1 MARVTKRTAAAILAG
16 TLAASVAGGFV
27 WSRLNGT
34 RSSGGDSVTV
44 RTPGVYPEPAGSI
57 AFAPD
62 LGGESLPAVAIT
74 DLQGNSVPVGSLVG
88 QPLVI
93 NLWFSS
99 CVPCAQELPAFAAV
113 HGELGDRV
121 RFVGIDPQDSA
132 AKAESFA
139 ADHGVR
145 YELFLDRGD
154 LVGALK
160 IGTFPATLFVDA
172 SGKVVKLRQGAFDAD
187 GLRAAIEEY
196 LPG

>member
-1 MARVTKRTAAAILAG
+1 MARVSKRTAAAILAA
-16 TLAASVAGGFV
+16 TFAASVAGGFA

-34 RSSGGDSVTV
+34 GARDDDTV
-44 RTPGVYPEPAGSI
+44 VARTPGVYDESAGSI
-57 AFAPD
+57 PLAPE
-62 LGGESLPAVAIT
+62 LGGAPLPAVAIT
-74 DLQGNSVPVGSLVG
+74 DMQGNSVPVSSLVG

-99 CVPCAQELPAFAAV
+99 CVPCAEELPAFAAV
-113 HGELGDRV
+113 HAEVGDRV

-145 YELFLDRGD
+145 YELYLDRGD
-154 LVGALK
+154 LIGALK

-172 SGKVVKLRQGAFDAD
+172 SGKIVKLRQGAFDA
-187 GLRAAIEEY
+187 GALRAAIEEY
-196 LPG
+196 LPA